1 MQSHLTQSNNPLT
14 VNVSSKSSTNVS
26 VLRFIIRD
34 ALKISASNAKV
45 TKMSSQTPDKFTLIN
60 ELARRRGFFWQS
72 YEIYGGASGF
82 VTYGFLGAKLKQNI
96 ENKLREIFVKKL
108 GIMEIEAPIIAPAKV
123 FEASGH
129 VDHFKE
135 PMVEC
140 LKCGRKFRA
149 DHLLREKTKL
159 SEAEVEKLSLEELKE
174 TLEKHDVRCPEC
186 GGLFGEPKYF
196 LTMFKTTIGPYSEAV
211 GYGRPEAAQNIFVE
225 FRRLYENA
233 REKLP
238 FGVMQIGH
246 ALRNEIS
253 PRQGLIRLREFTIVD
268 IEFFF
273 DPENPNCFI
282 LKDLG
287 NETLRLV
294 LAENKLRGSEEAVEV
309 TVKEA
314 LNRGYIKVPWQAAF
328 MALAK
333 KLLTELGVPA
343 EKQRFIEKLPW
354 ERAHYSLQSFDQEV
368 YVDRWG
374 WIEVSG
380 HAYRTDYDLK
390 QHMFFSGVDT
400 RVFKEYEKPIETEKR
415 VIKPLMAKLGPIFK
429 DEAGKISKMLAEVN
443 AEDVEVS
450 FKERGYFMLGGYK
463 ILPEHVEITWQ
474 KVEEKGK
481 RFIPHVVEPSF
492 GSDRLVYVALEYA
505 FRLKDDRVIL
515 SFPRDIAPIQVGV
528 YPLVS
533 KDGLP
538 EKAIQVYNMLIEEG
552 FTVEYDEAGSIG
564 RRYARADEAGIPL
577 GITIDYETL
586 KDDTVTIRDRDSWKQ
601 VRNHIDALPELLHR
615 YFRKKIN
622 FDNLGEPVN

>member
-1 MQSHLTQSNNPLT
+1 MNKQAQ
-14 VNVSSKSSTNVS
+14 
-26 VLRFIIRD
+26 
-34 ALKISASNAKV
+34 
-45 TKMSSQTPDKFTLIN
+45 DKFNIIN

-72 YEIYGGASGF
+72 YEIYGGVSGF

-96 ENKLREIFVKKL
+96 ERKLREIFVNKL
-108 GIMEIEAPIIAPAKV
+108 GIMEIEGPIIAPSKV

-140 LKCGRKFRA
+140 LKCKKRFRA
-149 DHLLREKTKL
+149 DHLLEETAKL
-159 SEAEVEKLSLEELKE
+159 STSDVEKLGLEELKE
-174 TLEKHDVRCPEC
+174 ALEKYNVHCPEC
-186 GGLFGEPKYF
+186 GGNFSKPKHF
-196 LTMFKTTIGPYSEAV
+196 LTMFKTTIGPYSRAV
-211 GYGRPEAAQNIFVE
+211 GYGRPEAAQGIFVE
-225 FRRLYENA
+225 FRRLYEIA

-253 PRQGLIRLREFTIVD
+253 PRQGLIRLREFTIAD

-273 DPENPNCFI
+273 DPENPNCF
-282 LKDLG
+282 LLEDVG
-287 NETLRLV
+287 DETLRLV
-294 LAENKLRGSEEAVEV
+294 LAESKLRGSEEIVEV

-314 LNRGYIKVPWQAAF
+314 LKRGYIKVSWQAAF
-328 MALAK
+328 MAIAK
-333 KLLTELGVPA
+333 SLLIELGIPA
-343 EKQRFIEKLPW
+343 KNQRFVEKLPW

-390 QHMFFSGVDT
+390 QHMDFSGTDT
-400 RVFKEYEKPIETEKR
+400 RVFKDYEKPVAKEKK
-415 VIKPLMAKLGPIFK
+415 VVKPLMAKLGP
-429 DEAGKISKMLAEVN
+429 
-443 AEDVEVS
+443 S
-450 FKERGYFMLGGYK
+450 FKGAAQKIAEMISEANPEEVEASFKARGYYMLDNYK
-463 ILPEHVEITWQ
+463 ILPEHVEITTCT
-474 KVEEKGK
+474 VEERGR

-492 GSDRLVYVALEYA
+492 GLDRLVYVTLEYA
-505 FRLKDDRVIL
+505 YRVKGDRVVL

-533 KDGLP
+533 RDGLP
-538 EKAIQVYNMLIEEG
+538 EKALQVYKMLVNEG
-552 FTVEYDEAGSIG
+552 FATEYDEAGSIG

-586 KDDTVTIRDRDSWKQ
+586 KDNTVTIRDRDTWRQ
-601 VRNHIDALPELLHR
+601 VRTRIDALPELLHK
-615 YFRKKIN
+615 YFRKKIE
-622 FDNLGEPVN
+622 FDDLGTLVKE